1 MQQTPAINQAVEKGG
16 LVVACAYQGW
26 VPEEIKAQLPADF
39 ESQSWA
45 AEIHQGKV
53 TRLQVGG
60 AENAVTHLLANTEAD
75 SRSTHAP
82 PAATGA
88 QLP

>member
-1 MQQTPAINQAVEKGG
+1 MQQTPAVNNAVEKGE

-39 ESQSWA
+39 DSQSWA
-45 AEIHQGKV
+45 AEIDQGKI
-53 TRLQVGG
+53 TRLQVGN
-60 AENAVTHLLANTEAD
+60 AEYAATHLLARLETD
-75 SRSTHAP
+75 SPATKAP
-82 PAATGA
+82 APGV